1 MINLPFWNVFGLNV
15 VSNFYSTVTDLTSST
30 TTPFLTFNL
39 SIKTHLL
46 TNQTT
51 LTKSHKRLHR
61 IIRKLKFQGLGYRK
75 ISNELNRH
83 HIKSPQGKTFY
94 PSLVQSIW
102 KKIVKRERV
111 MSKPVFSEYRDFDIE
126 VGVRY

>member
-1 MINLPFWNVFGLNV
+1 MDH
-15 VSNFYSTVTDLTSST
+15 STVTNSELITQ
-30 TTPFLTFNL
+30 TPFLTFTL

-46 TNQTT
+46 TNQIT

-61 IIRKLKFQGLGYRK
+61 IIRKLKLQGQGYRK
-75 ISNELNRH
+75 ISKELNRH

-102 KKIVKRERV
+102 KKILLREKV
-111 MSKPVFSEYRDFDIE
+111 MSKPVVSEYRDFDIGF
-126 VGVRY
+126 GVRY

>member
-1 MINLPFWNVFGLNV
+1 MFLGLRF
-15 VSNFYSTVTDLTSST
+15 VSISHSTVTDLELITQ
-30 TTPFLTFNL
+30 TPFLTFTL

-61 IIRKLKFQGLGYRK
+61 IIRKLKLQGLGYRK
-75 ISNELNRH
+75 ISKELNRH

-102 KKIVKRERV
+102 KKILKRERV
-111 MSKPVFSEYRDFDIE
+111 MSKPVVSEYRDFDIDFR
-126 VGVRY
+126 VRY

>member
-1 MINLPFWNVFGLNV
+1 MISLPLWNVFGV
-15 VSNFYSTVTDLTSST
+15 KFFVSVYSTVTDSEETKN
-30 TTPFLTFNL
+30 TPFLTFIL
-39 SIKTHLL
+39 SITTHLL

-61 IIRKLKFQGLGYRK
+61 IIRKLKHQGLGYRK
-75 ISNELNRH
+75 ISKELNRH

-102 KKIVKRERV
+102 KKILKREKV
-111 MSKPVFSEYRDFDIE
+111 MSKPVVSEYRDFDIGFTE
-126 VGVRY
+126 RY

>member
-1 MINLPFWNVFGLNV
+1 M
-15 VSNFYSTVTDLTSST
+15 SDLTQ
-30 TTPFLTFNL
+30 TPYLTFIL

-61 IIRKLKFQGLGYRK
+61 IIRKLKHQGLGYRK
-75 ISNELNRH
+75 ISKELNRH
-83 HIKSPQGKTFY
+83 HINSPQGKKFY

-102 KKIVKRERV
+102 KKILLREKV
-111 MSKPVFSEYRDFDIE
+111 MSIPVVSEYRDFDIGFTE
-126 VGVRY
+126 RY

>member
-1 MINLPFWNVFGLNV
+1 MVLRLSSV
-15 VSNFYSTVTDLTSST
+15 VSFHSTVTDLSDLTQ
-30 TTPFLTFNL
+30 TPFLTFTL

-51 LTKSHKRLHR
+51 LTKTHKRLHR
-61 IIRKLKFQGLGYRK
+61 IIRKLKLQGLGYRK
-75 ISNELNRH
+75 ISKEMNRH

-102 KKIVKRERV
+102 KKIVSREKV
-111 MSKPVFSEYRDFDIE
+111 KSKPVVSEYRDFDIGF
-126 VGVRY
+126 GVRSNY

>member
-1 MINLPFWNVFGLNV
+1 MNNSPSVI
-15 VSNFYSTVTDLTSST
+15 YSTVTDLKDT
-30 TTPFLTFNL
+30 TQTPFLTFTL
-39 SIKTHLL
+39 SITTHLL

-61 IIRKLKFQGLGYRK
+61 IIRKLKLQGLGYRK
-75 ISNELNRH
+75 ISKGLNRH
-83 HIKSPQGKTFY
+83 NIKSPQGKTFY

-111 MSKPVFSEYRDFDIE
+111 MSKPVVSEYRNFDI
-126 VGVRY
+126 VFGVRY